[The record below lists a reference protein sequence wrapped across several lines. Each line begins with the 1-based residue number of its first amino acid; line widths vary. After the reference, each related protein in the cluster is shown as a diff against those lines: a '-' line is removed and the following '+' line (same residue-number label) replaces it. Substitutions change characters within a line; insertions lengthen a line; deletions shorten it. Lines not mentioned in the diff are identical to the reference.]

1 MLTGWYG
8 EGSRKSLGGREDS
21 RRWHLMSQRP
31 GECGMVQSHV
41 CFDVMG
47 AENIW
52 EGKENGEQG
61 QSGDLWLKGGQ
72 ILCRIKKRRMGV
84 TEKDGEGEKH
94 RSRGSA
100 GVGVLYLSK
109 LNVTKSSSQSI
120 KTNPGLK
127 LRTQSEK
134 LPSSYYSR
142 QNMYCRVFLPHN
154 IHNV

>member
-1 MLTGWYG
+1 MLTRLIWRR
-8 EGSRKSLGGREDS
+8 EQKEPGGREYS

-31 GECGMVQSHV
+31 GECGMVQSYM

-61 QSGDLWLKGGQ
+61 QSGDLWPKGGQ
-72 ILCRIKKRRMGV
+72 TLCKIKKRRMGV

-109 LNVTKSSSQSI
+109 LNMTKSCSQSI

-134 LPSSYYSR
+134 LPSSYYGR

-154 IHNV
+154 IHNI